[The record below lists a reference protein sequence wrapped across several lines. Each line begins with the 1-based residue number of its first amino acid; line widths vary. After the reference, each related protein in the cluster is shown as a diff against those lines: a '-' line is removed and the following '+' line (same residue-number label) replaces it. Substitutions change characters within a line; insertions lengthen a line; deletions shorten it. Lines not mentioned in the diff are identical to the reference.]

1 MAQQKGTQL
10 CKMHKELVTE
20 TTSAMCFPEG
30 MLPNFYQI
38 DNFHIIPT
46 VPESSEIEAI
56 TKKMQ
61 SVPMK
66 YRKASHLFQKQDATL
81 YTYHSFTDSRTIF
94 WASTMYYDTTLE
106 PSPGAY
112 KEDFNTLKDRFMQ
125 RHN

>member
-1 MAQQKGTQL
+1 MDGVPIVAQQKGTQL

-81 YTYHSFTDSRTIF
+81 HLPFIHGLQNHFLSIYYVLRYYARTKPR
-94 WASTMYYDTTLE
+94 SV
-106 PSPGAY
+106 
-112 KEDFNTLKDRFMQ
+112 Q
-125 RHN
+125 RGF